1 MVHAQR
7 LSYFFKRVGVRSK
20 WIFLAVTGFI
30 VMHLAGCATTAQ
42 TATTESVSP
51 KSISVEAANLL
62 AQAEADIAYARAK
75 FALWTT
81 AESAL
86 AAAREAALRGDSAA
100 VMRQAGFA
108 SSQVRLGI
116 KQLDYPSTERK

>member
-1 MVHAQR
+1 MR
-7 LSYFFKRVGVRSK
+7 LKWFFLVASGL
-20 WIFLAVTGFI
+20 F

-42 TATTESVSP
+42 TAPAETVAP
-51 KSISVEAANLL
+51 KGISAEAANLL

-81 AESAL
+81 AENAL
-86 AAAREAALRGDSAA
+86 AAARDAALRGDSME

-116 KQLDYPSTERK
+116 EQLDYPGTERK

>member
-1 MVHAQR
+1 VR
-7 LSYFFKRVGVRSK
+7 LK
-20 WIFLAVTGFI
+20 WIFLTVTGFI
-30 VMHLAGCATTAQ
+30 VMQLAGCATNALTP
-42 TATTESVSP
+42 TTESASP
-51 KSISVEAANLL
+51 KGISAEAANLL

-86 AAAREAALRGDSAA
+86 AAAREAALRGDSTE

-108 SSQVRLGI
+108 SGQVRLGI

>member
-1 MVHAQR
+1 MR
-7 LSYFFKRVGVRSK
+7 LK
-20 WIFLAVTGFI
+20 WIFLAVTSLI
-30 VMHLAGCATTAQ
+30 ALQLTGCASTTQAPPAE
-42 TATTESVSP
+42 TAAP
-51 KSISVEAANLL
+51 RSISAEATNLL
-62 AQAEADIAYARAK
+62 TQAEADIVYARAK

-86 AAAREAALRGDSAA
+86 AAAREAALRGDSME
-100 VMRQAGFA
+100 VIRLSVFA